1 MADLSFAQALNEAK
15 QVLVQQA
22 SRIKSDSDKMKV
34 QQEMLMAQSQTISE
48 QEKRIKEQA
57 VELERRAGEVDT
69 LTHRLNQAMTA
80 KEQADAV
87 INRQGEKITSL
98 QNVAADLERKISEQG
113 ETIHM
118 LDRERESLLERLP
131 TKEDAEAL
139 AAMSALLTKKI
150 TGPTPATAKSG
161 PQMRLADAA

>member
-22 SRIKSDSDKMKV
+22 SRIKSDSEKMKV
-34 QQEMLMAQSQTISE
+34 QQEMLMAQSQTIGE

-57 VELERRAGEVDT
+57 VELERRATEIDT
-69 LTHRLNQAMTA
+69 LTHRLNQALNA
-80 KEQADAV
+80 KEQADGV

-98 QNVAADLERKISEQG
+98 QNVAVDLERKINEQA
-113 ETIHM
+113 EAIHM
-118 LDRERESLLERLP
+118 LDRERDSLLEKLP
-131 TKEDAEAL
+131 SKEDTEAL
-139 AAMSALLTKKI
+139 AAMSALLTKK
-150 TGPTPATAKSG
+150 TSGPGTAVKQG